1 MQKYN
6 ILAQTP
12 KTNILLRGKNIYAF
26 YKGKLVLLKPCKL
39 KLPMKSVMQTLS
51 CKRDFSTLYSMFELR
66 IEIIKK

>member
-26 YKGKLVLLKPCKL
+26 YKGKLVHLKPCKL
-39 KLPMKSVMQTLS
+39 KLHMKSVMQT
-51 CKRDFSTLYSMFELR
+51 
-66 IEIIKK
+66 